1 MGEAE
6 EVERLRLA
14 KPRPP
19 PPPRPPAA
27 ELDQTG
33 LVRMQGQR
41 KLRQP
46 IPQFRLEPLGIGL
59 VLKAGND
66 VVGIAHQDDVS
77 LGMVAQPPPGPQIED
92 VMQVDVRQQGR
103 GNLNLGSARLRL
115 AHLPV
120 LHHPGL
126 QPFADQAMTRRSP
139 TRCSTKRINHSW
151 LTASKNPAMSASN
164 TQFTL
169 VLPIPTAS
177 ASNASCGPRPGRN
190 PYENPRKS
198 SS

>member
-14 KPRPP
+14 KPCPLPLLR
-19 PPPRPPAA
+19 RPAA

-77 LGMVAQPPPGPQIED
+77 LGMVASPPLGPQPAIRTTISSRCQRSLGLGRHPRRARRRVPAGARPCFSWGPGACRFFLVRLPRGLALLSTPPPGP
-92 VMQVDVRQQGR
+92 
-103 GNLNLGSARLRL
+103 
-115 AHLPV
+115 LP
-120 LHHPGL
+120 
-126 QPFADQAMTRRSP
+126 PFPKPQRAVA
-139 TRCSTKRINHSW
+139 
-151 LTASKNPAMSASN
+151 TAAA
-164 TQFTL
+164 
-169 VLPIPTAS
+169 
-177 ASNASCGPRPGRN
+177 
-190 PYENPRKS
+190 
-198 SS
+198 

>member
-14 KPRPP
+14 KPCPLPLLR
-19 PPPRPPAA
+19 RPAA

-77 LGMVAQPPPGPQIED
+77 LGMVASPPLGPQIED
-92 VMQVDVRQQGR
+92 VMQVDVRQEGR
-103 GNLNLGSARLRL
+103 RLVTLNNHSGRSPGGGKLRK
-115 AHLPV
+115 
-120 LHHPGL
+120 
-126 QPFADQAMTRRSP
+126 AMVPRRS
-139 TRCSTKRINHSW
+139 
-151 LTASKNPAMSASN
+151 M
-164 TQFTL
+164 
-169 VLPIPTAS
+169 
-177 ASNASCGPRPGRN
+177 
-190 PYENPRKS
+190 
-198 SS
+198 

>member
-14 KPRPP
+14 KPCPLPLLR
-19 PPPRPPAA
+19 RPAA

-66 VVGIAHQDDVS
+66 VVGIAVRRIQRLCHRSIDRMTSSRQNDEQSRRV
-77 LGMVAQPPPGPQIED
+77 IETARARECD
-92 VMQVDVRQQGR
+92 YDKGR
-103 GNLNLGSARLRL
+103 L
-115 AHLPV
+115 
-120 LHHPGL
+120 
-126 QPFADQAMTRRSP
+126 
-139 TRCSTKRINHSW
+139 
-151 LTASKNPAMSASN
+151 
-164 TQFTL
+164 
-169 VLPIPTAS
+169 
-177 ASNASCGPRPGRN
+177 
-190 PYENPRKS
+190 E
-198 SS
+198 

>member
-1 MGEAE
+1 MGKAE

-14 KPRPP
+14 KPCPLPLLR
-19 PPPRPPAA
+19 RPAA

-77 LGMVAQPPPGPQIED
+77 LGMVASPPLGPQIED

-103 GNLNLGSARLRL
+103 GNAVPVSVWLTSPSSITPAFSHLRIRR
-115 AHLPV
+115 
-120 LHHPGL
+120 
-126 QPFADQAMTRRSP
+126 MTRRSP

-164 TQFTL
+164 TQFPL

>member
-1 MGEAE
+1 MSEAE

-14 KPRPP
+14 KPCPLPLLR
-19 PPPRPPAA
+19 RSAA

-77 LGMVAQPPPGPQIED
+77 LGMVASPPLGPQIED

-103 GNLNLGSARLRL
+103 GNAAPRR
-115 AHLPV
+115 APLPAAPPP
-120 LHHPGL
+120 LPPHP
-126 QPFADQAMTRRSP
+126 PP
-139 TRCSTKRINHSW
+139 
-151 LTASKNPAMSASN
+151 PP
-164 TQFTL
+164 
-169 VLPIPTAS
+169 V
-177 ASNASCGPRPGRN
+177 
-190 PYENPRKS
+190 
-198 SS
+198 